1 MKAAGFLV
9 LFTRERDRE
18 RERSFRFQ
26 KRDGT
31 NWKRESS
38 RVFFLCVLCVFS

>member
-26 KRDGT
+26 KRGT

-38 RVFFLCVLCVFS
+38 RVFFCDFYVFS